1 MERSS
6 ADQEEG
12 RSREGSRGFFSVCR
26 AWHGSM
32 RRSTGHRPFS
42 PSAASQIDDG
52 DIKRKI
58 DNGRNRIYFLSIL
71 FCINILHRVLRSHKF
86 QGSINDRICRL
97 FLDMSC
103 VWMSRRQSCRPVF
116 GSNCRQRAHTVVWE
130 GRNDRFCSIFF
141 TQRSAFIHLTFKLH
155 FCYKAPQPL
164 HKAPFSCTV

>member
-1 MERSS
+1 MKVHG
-6 ADQEEG
+6 A
-12 RSREGSRGFFSVCR
+12 FFSVCR

-52 DIKRKI
+52 DIKGKI
-58 DNGRNRIYFLSIL
+58 DSGRNQICFLSIL
-71 FCINILHRVLRSHKF
+71 FCINIPHRVLRSHKF
-86 QGSINDRICRL
+86 LISINDRICKL
-97 FLDMSC
+97 FGSATLM
-103 VWMSRRQSCRPVF
+103 VSRRQSCGPIF
-116 GSNCRQRAHTVVWE
+116 GSNCGQRAHTVVRE

>member
-52 DIKRKI
+52 DIKGKI
-58 DNGRNRIYFLSIL
+58 DSGRNQICFLSIL
-71 FCINILHRVLRSHKF
+71 FCINIPHRVLRSHKF
-86 QGSINDRICRL
+86 LISINDRICKL
-97 FLDMSC
+97 
-103 VWMSRRQSCRPVF
+103 F
-116 GSNCRQRAHTVVWE
+116 GSATLMDEQETVVRAHIWIELPPKGTYGGAGGE
-130 GRNDRFCSIFF
+130 
-141 TQRSAFIHLTFKLH
+141 K
-155 FCYKAPQPL
+155 
-164 HKAPFSCTV
+164 

>member
-42 PSAASQIDDG
+42 PSAARTMKVRTTVKKTMG
-52 DIKRKI
+52 ET
-58 DNGRNRIYFLSIL
+58 GSIFPRSCFVSISYIE
-71 FCINILHRVLRSHKF
+71 FCDLISFSI
-86 QGSINDRICRL
+86 SINDRICRL